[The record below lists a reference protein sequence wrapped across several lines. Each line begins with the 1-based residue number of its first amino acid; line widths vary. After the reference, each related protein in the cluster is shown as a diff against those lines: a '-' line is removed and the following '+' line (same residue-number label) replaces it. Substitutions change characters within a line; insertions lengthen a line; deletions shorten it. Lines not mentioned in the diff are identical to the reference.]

1 MTLSKQLFLTMFI
14 TLIGLFCGM
23 SYFTLENT
31 EKFVQKQLAQSAQD
45 IANTLS
51 FSIAPSL
58 KNEDFPNTKRIVDAL
73 FQSGYYQNIKLVSV
87 NDVVLMDLLN
97 EPDAFDVPDWFIK
110 TVNIMPPVKHAYIMD
125 SSISLGQ
132 VFVQCHP
139 GFAYEQ
145 AYETMKENAY
155 LLLFITALIMTL
167 GYGLLYILLSP
178 LREIKKQAKLIT
190 KKNFYKIKS
199 IPWAS
204 DLRAIVQAM
213 NHLSARL
220 SIFFDK
226 QQKIAKH
233 LQEKAYHDGLTG
245 LKNTLWLK
253 HKLYQLKKNKEQ
265 GQGIYLL
272 LELDNF
278 KSYNDKF
285 GRMEGD
291 QLLIQTARLLETNFK
306 TEINPIIARVE
317 GACFAIVLL
326 NKTQDDTQKIATDI
340 CALFGQYTQV
350 ALLSSDTI
358 GHAGMT
364 LFNYNDKELD
374 ISKKVSNALT
384 QAKIEGKNNCVIYQK
399 TDQDVSKLRTD
410 AQWKKLLTQ
419 SLKNKKMYC
428 DFDVVKMYTHAENE
442 YVECLA
448 RLSVAENQVL
458 PAQEWIYI
466 AQKLQMI
473 HQVDLMIFSEIIEK
487 IKAEP
492 ISHKYYFINIST
504 ETLLQPF
511 YPDDMLSRLSAIGY
525 LKENIIIELS
535 EYELIQHLE
544 ELKPILEKFNKAGLK
559 LSVDH
564 FGANVNQL
572 HYMQV
577 IAIKYIKIHAV
588 FTQNIVSHVEN
599 QMLIKTFIDIAH
611 SVKAKAIAK
620 HVENKEDMLVLSKIG
635 IDGVMGYIVR

>member
-1 MTLSKQLFLTMFI
+1 MTLSKQLFLTVFI
-14 TLIGLFCGM
+14 TLIGLFGGM

-45 IANTLS
+45 IAHTLS
-51 FSIAPSL
+51 FSVAPSL
-58 KNEDFPNTKRIVDAL
+58 KNDDFSNAKRIIDAL
-73 FQSGYYQNIKLVSV
+73 FQSGYYQNIKLISS
-87 NDVVLMDLLN
+87 NDVVLVDLIN
-97 EPDAFDVPDWFIK
+97 QQDNFDVPDWFIQI
-110 TVNIMPPVKHAYIMD
+110 VNIIPPVKQAYVM
-125 SSISLGQ
+125 SESIVLGQ

-145 AYETMKENAY
+145 AYETMKEGVY
-155 LLLFITALIMTL
+155 LLLLITLLVITL

-204 DLRAIVQAM
+204 DLRSIVEAM
-213 NHLSARL
+213 NYLSARL
-220 SIFFDK
+220 SILFEK
-226 QQKIAKH
+226 QKKIAKH

-253 HKLYQLKKNKEQ
+253 HKLYQLKKNKES
-265 GQGIYLL
+265 GQGLYLL
-272 LELDNF
+272 LELVNF
-278 KSYNDKF
+278 KSYNDQF
-285 GRMEGD
+285 GRMTGD
-291 QLLIQTARLLETNFK
+291 QVLIQTARLLETNFK
-306 TEINPIIARVE
+306 NEANPIIARVE
-317 GACFAIVLL
+317 GACFAVILL
-326 NKTQDDTQKIATDI
+326 NKMPEDAQKTAIYI
-340 CALFGQYTQV
+340 SALFGQYTHI
-350 ALLSSDTI
+350 ALMSSNSI
-358 GHAGMT
+358 GHAGIA
-364 LFNYNDKELD
+364 LFSYNEKELD
-374 ISKKVSNALT
+374 INKKVSSALT
-384 QAKIEGKNNCVIYQK
+384 QAKIEGMNNCVVYQES
-399 TDQDVSKLRTD
+399 TQDVVKLRTD

-419 SLKNKKMYC
+419 SLKDKKIYC
-428 DFDVVKMYTHAENE
+428 DFEVVKMYTHTENE

-448 RLSVAENQVL
+448 RLSVAENNIL
-458 PAQEWIYI
+458 PANEWIYI

-473 HQVDLMIFSEIIEK
+473 HQVDLMIFSSVIEK

-492 ISHKYYFINIST
+492 ISHKYYFINLSSD
-504 ETLLQPF
+504 TLLQPF
-511 YPDDMLSRLSAIGY
+511 YPEDILSRVSAIGY

-535 EYELIQHLE
+535 EYELIQHLDA
-544 ELKPILEKFNKAGLK
+544 LKPILEKLSRAGLK

-572 HYMQV
+572 HYMQE
-577 IAIKYIKIHAV
+577 ISIKYIKINAA

-620 HVENKEDMLVLSKIG
+620 HVENNEDMLVLNKIG

>member
-1 MTLSKQLFLTMFI
+1 MT
-14 TLIGLFCGM
+14 
-23 SYFTLENT
+23 YFTLENT

-45 IANTLS
+45 IANNLS
-51 FSIAPSL
+51 FSIEPSL
-58 KNEDFPNTKRIVDAL
+58 KSDDFANAKRIIDAL
-73 FQSGYYQNIKLVSV
+73 FQSGYYQHIKLVSS
-87 NDVVLMDLLN
+87 NDVLLIDLVN
-97 EPDAFDVPDWFIK
+97 EQDSFDVPDWFVQI
-110 TVNIMPPVKHAYIMD
+110 VNLTPPVKQAYIMNE
-125 SSISLGQ
+125 SVSLGQ

-155 LLLFITALIMTL
+155 LLLLITLLVMTV

-204 DLRAIVQAM
+204 DLRSIVQAM
-213 NHLSARL
+213 NALSTRL
-220 SIFFDK
+220 SILFEK
-226 QQKIAKH
+226 QKKIAKH

-245 LKNTLWLK
+245 LKNILWLK
-253 HKLYQLKKNKEQ
+253 HKLYQLKKNKES
-265 GQGIYLL
+265 GQGLYLL
-272 LELDNF
+272 LELVNF

-285 GRMEGD
+285 GRMAGD
-291 QLLIQTARLLETNFK
+291 QLLIQTARLLETHFK
-306 TEINPIIARVE
+306 NEFNPIIARIE
-317 GACFAIVLL
+317 GACFAVVLL
-326 NKTQDDTQKIATDI
+326 NKTSEDAQKIAMQI

-350 ALLSSDTI
+350 ALMSSEGI

-364 LFNYNDKELD
+364 LFNYNEKELD
-374 ISKKVSNALT
+374 IGKKVSHALT
-384 QAKIEGKNNCVIYQK
+384 QAKIEGMNNCVVYQD
-399 TDQDVSKLRTD
+399 TQQDVIKLKTD
-410 AQWKKLLTQ
+410 AQWKKLLNQ
-419 SLKNKKMYC
+419 SLKEKKIYC
-428 DFDVVKMYTHAENE
+428 DFEKVKMYTHAENQ

-448 RLSVAENQVL
+448 RLSLSDNNILLAHD
-458 PAQEWIYI
+458 WIYT

-473 HQVDLMIFSEIIEK
+473 HQVDLMIFSDVIEK

-492 ISHKYYFINIST
+492 ISYQYYFINLSS

-511 YPDDMLSRLSAIGY
+511 YPEDMLSRVSALGY

-535 EYELIQHLE
+535 EYELIQHLDV
-544 ELKPILEKFNKAGLK
+544 LKPILEKLTQKGLK
-559 LSVDH
+559 LCIDH

-572 HYMQV
+572 HYMQYFP
-577 IAIKYIKIHAV
+577 ISYIKIDPV
-588 FTQNIVSHVEN
+588 FTQDIVSHVEN

-620 HVENKEDMLVLSKIG
+620 RIEHKEDMLVLEKIG